1 MTQTTASTRIVELPQ
16 PQFPMLTRFIS
27 NALFPERDG
36 RGALDAEPITW
47 TVSLAHP
54 LVPDMKIVRM
64 FVDRGGVEVY
74 SVSADGS
81 KGMRNLIPMSWVR
94 LIEEAMPLDVFVDEL
109 AASESDE
116 GDEGDDPEDSG
127 EPELDPEAPS
137 PTPVNG
143 HVAS

>member
-1 MTQTTASTRIVELPQ
+1 
-16 PQFPMLTRFIS
+16 MLTRFIS
-27 NALFPERDG
+27 NALFPENR
-36 RGALDAEPITW
+36 RGVLDSEPVTW
-47 TVSLAHP
+47 TLSQAHP
-54 LVPDMKIVRM
+54 LVPDMKIIRM

-81 KGMRNLIPMSWVR
+81 KGMRNLVPMNWVR

-116 GDEGDDPEDSG
+116 DDDTEDLGDPE
-127 EPELDPEAPS
+127 PDPEA

-143 HVAS
+143 HVTS

>member
-1 MTQTTASTRIVELPQ
+1 MTQTNTPTRTIELPQ

-27 NALFPERDG
+27 NALFPENR
-36 RGALDAEPITW
+36 RGVLDSEPVTW
-47 TVSLAHP
+47 TLSQAHP
-54 LVPDMKIVRM
+54 LVPDMKIIRM

-81 KGMRNLIPMSWVR
+81 KGMRNLVPMNWVR

-116 GDEGDDPEDSG
+116 DDDPEDLVDP
-127 EPELDPEAPS
+127 EPDPEA